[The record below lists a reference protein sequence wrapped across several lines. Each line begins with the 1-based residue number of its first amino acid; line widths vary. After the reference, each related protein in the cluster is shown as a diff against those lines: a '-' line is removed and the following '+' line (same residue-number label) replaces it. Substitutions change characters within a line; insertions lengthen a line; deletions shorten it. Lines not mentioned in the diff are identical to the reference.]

1 MTQEIDWLRSGAAVC
16 KVNHYSPEGQKDQDR
31 KMICF
36 VDVCSLNVKDKDRR
50 GFNELDLGSLEEKE
64 VIVIKDNEKN
74 NPNNTEGAVCLFK
87 QGSTEELNI
96 VSWLS
101 NDLQK
106 YAIGFQHALSP
117 ATGSRKTNAY
127 TLASEKLPSSSSSGQ
142 RVSQESGTSSY
153 VTKLCSLVVQKARQE
168 IQNKLESSSSKTTR
182 HPVPSSEKV
191 PTTGSYDG
199 GSEKPWSLDVHAK
212 DIFGMA
218 LKLIQ
223 QHLIE
228 KTKEASHEPHA
239 TSSSYA
245 HRDSNYDRPGGSPSS
260 KCPPG
265 TGGLQE
271 PSRHESPKAS
281 ISGIILSLVQKVLR
295 DAASNLDDSA
305 SDANRAYKQASTS

>member
-36 VDVCSLNVKDKDRR
+36 VDVSSLNVKDKNQR
-50 GFNELDLGSLEEKE
+50 GLNELDLGSLEEKE

-87 QGSTEELNI
+87 QGSTEELNV
-96 VSWLS
+96 VSWLN

-106 YAIGFQHALSP
+106 YAIGFQHALTP
-117 ATGSRKTNAY
+117 ATGSRRTNAY
-127 TLASEKLPSSSSSGQ
+127 TLASEKLPSTGTNGQ
-142 RVSQESGTSSY
+142 RGSQENSSY
-153 VTKLCSLVVQKARQE
+153 VSKLCSLVVQKARQE

-182 HPVPSSEKV
+182 QPVSSPEKV
-191 PTTGSYDG
+191 APPGSYDS

-223 QHLIE
+223 QHLME

-239 TSSSYA
+239 TSSGYA
-245 HRDSNYDRPGGSPSS
+245 HRDSNYDRAGGSPPS

-271 PSRHESPKAS
+271 SPHHESPKAGCYLDESRIS
-281 ISGIILSLVQKVLR
+281 ISYKYQIT
-295 DAASNLDDSA
+295 DSICPI
-305 SDANRAYKQASTS
+305 

>member
-36 VDVCSLNVKDKDRR
+36 VDVSSLSIKDKDQR
-50 GFNELDLGSLEEKE
+50 GLNELDLGSLEEKE

-87 QGSTEELNI
+87 QGSTEELNV

-106 YAIGFQHALSP
+106 YAIGFQHALTP

-127 TLASEKLPSSSSSGQ
+127 TLASEKLPSSGTSGQ
-142 RVSQESGTSSY
+142 RGSQEHSSSY
-153 VTKLCSLVVQKARQE
+153 VNKLCSLVVQKARQE

-182 HPVPSSEKV
+182 QPVSGPEKV
-191 PTTGSYDG
+191 AAPGTYDG

-212 DIFGMA
+212 DVFGMA

-223 QHLIE
+223 QHLME
-228 KTKEASHEPHA
+228 KTKEISHEVHA
-239 TSSSYA
+239 SSSGYA
-245 HRDSNYDRPGGSPSS
+245 HKDPNYDRAGGSPSS
-260 KCPPG
+260 KCHQG
-265 TGGLQE
+265 SGGLQE
-271 PSRHESPKAS
+271 SPHRESPRAGISS
-281 ISGIILSLVQKVLR
+281 ILLSLVQKVLR
-295 DAASNLDDSA
+295 DAASSLDDSA